1 MKAMMSREEL
11 EAALRR
17 IGEERYHHRHP
28 FQLKLQSG
36 ELSKTQVQAWAL
48 NRYYYQSQIPVK
60 DSTIL
65 ARLQT
70 TELRREWRQRI
81 IDHDGSEATG
91 DQPAQRGGIEK
102 WIALTDGVG
111 FERRY
116 VESGVGILAGT
127 RFAVD
132 AYVHFV
138 RDRTLLEAIASS
150 LTELFS
156 PNVIG
161 IRTKGMLQHYGF
173 ISPATLAYFDK
184 RPVQA
189 KRDSDF
195 ALDYCLEQ
203 ARRPEEQ
210 LAVLDALKFKCHVLW
225 AQLDA
230 LMHAYVEPAVPPPDA
245 WQPGEGMREGGGG

>member
-1 MKAMMSREEL
+1 MKAMMGREDF

-17 IGEERYHHRHP
+17 IGAERYHHLHP
-28 FQLKLQSG
+28 FQQRLQSG
-36 ELSKTQVQAWAL
+36 ELSKEQVQAWAL

-60 DSTIL
+60 DAYIL

-70 TELRREWRQRI
+70 PELRREWRQRI
-81 IDHDGSEATG
+81 IDHDGEAG
-91 DQPAQRGGIEK
+91 RRGGIEK

-111 FERRY
+111 LDRAY

-138 RDRTLLEAIASS
+138 RERPLLEAIASS

-161 IRTKGMLQHYGF
+161 TRVRGMLEHYDF
-173 ISPATLAYFDK
+173 ISKQTLAYFDK

-195 ALDYCLEQ
+195 ALAYCLDN

-210 LAVLDALKFKCHVLW
+210 RAVLDALRFKCQVLW

-230 LMHAYVEPAVPPPDA
+230 LHFAYVEPGLTPPDA
-245 WQPGEGMREGGGG
+245 WRPGEGLRKEGGAA

>member
-1 MKAMMSREEL
+1 MTAMMGRQDFES
-11 EAALRR
+11 ALRQ

-28 FQLKLQSG
+28 FQIKLQNG
-36 ELSKTQVQAWAL
+36 ELSKEQVQAWAL

-60 DSTIL
+60 DSYIL
-65 ARLQT
+65 ARLESS
-70 TELRREWRQRI
+70 ELRREWRQRI
-81 IDHDGSEATG
+81 IDHDGTE
-91 DQPAQRGGIEK
+91 DDRGGIEK
-102 WIALTDGVG
+102 WVALTDGVG
-111 FERRY
+111 LERSY
-116 VESGVGILAGT
+116 VESGVGILPAT

-138 RDRTLLEAIASS
+138 RERTLIEAIASS

-156 PNVIG
+156 PSVIG
-161 IRTKGMLQHYGF
+161 TRVRGMLEHYDF
-173 ISPATLAYFDK
+173 ISKETLAYFDK

-195 ALDYCLEQ
+195 ALEYCLEN

-210 LAVLDALKFKCHVLW
+210 RDVLNALKFKCHVLW

-230 LMHAYVEPAVPPPDA
+230 LQHAYSEPGHIPADA
-245 WQPGEGMREGGGG
+245 WRPGEHLKTGSER

>member
-1 MKAMMSREEL
+1 MTGSATRMMDRPEF
-11 EAALRR
+11 EAALRQ
-17 IGEERYHHRHP
+17 IGEERYHSRHP
-28 FQLKLQSG
+28 FQIKLQNG
-36 ELSKTQVQAWAL
+36 ELTRAQVQAWAL
-48 NRYYYQSQIPVK
+48 NRYYYQANIPVK
-60 DSTIL
+60 DSLIL

-70 TELRREWRQRI
+70 PELRREWRQRI
-81 IDHDGSEATG
+81 IDHDGSEG
-91 DQPAQRGGIEK
+91 ERGGIEK

-111 FERRY
+111 LDRDY
-116 VESGVGILAGT
+116 VVSGRGILPGT

-156 PNVIG
+156 PSVIG
-161 IRTKGMLQHYGF
+161 VRTKGMLAHYDF
-173 ISPATLAYFDK
+173 ISQETLAYFDK

-195 ALDYCLEQ
+195 ALNYCLEN

-210 LAVLDALKFKCHVLW
+210 QAVMDALRFKCDVLW

-230 LMHAYVEPAVPPPDA
+230 LYFSYVEPGMIPPGV
-245 WQPGEGMREGGGG
+245 WQPGEASAAIGAAA

>member
-1 MKAMMSREEL
+1 MNAMMNADAFVS
-11 EAALRR
+11 ALRE
-17 IGEERYHHRHP
+17 IGATRYHHLHP

-36 ELSKTQVQAWAL
+36 ELTRTQVQAWAL
-48 NRYYYQSQIPVK
+48 NRYYYQSKIPVK
-60 DSTIL
+60 DAYIL
-65 ARLQT
+65 ARMET
-70 TELRREWRQRI
+70 SELRREWRERI
-81 IDHDGSEATG
+81 VDHDG
-91 DQPAQRGGIEK
+91 DAQNRGGIEK

-111 FERRY
+111 LDRDY
-116 VESGVGILAGT
+116 VLSGEGILPGT

-132 AYVHFV
+132 AYVAFV
-138 RDRTLLEAIASS
+138 RERSLLEAIASS

-161 IRTKGMLQHYGF
+161 TRVRGMLEHYDF
-173 ISPATLAYFDK
+173 ISPETLAYFDK

-195 ALDYCLEQ
+195 ALDYCIHH

-210 LAVLDALKFKCHVLW
+210 IAVLNALRFKCSVLW

-230 LMHAYVEPAVPPPDA
+230 LEHAYVTPATPPFDV
-245 WQPGEGMREGGGG
+245 WQPGLGGTEP